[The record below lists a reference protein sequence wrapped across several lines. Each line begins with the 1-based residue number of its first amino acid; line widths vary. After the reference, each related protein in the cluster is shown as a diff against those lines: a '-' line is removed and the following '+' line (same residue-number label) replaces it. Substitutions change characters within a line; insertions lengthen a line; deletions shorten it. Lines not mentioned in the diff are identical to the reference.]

1 MISSQWRQRFNE
13 IKVEIHRIK
22 RSGHYAHILWKD
34 QYIIKS
40 LLRLAKVRQTQA
52 MNSTDSARV
61 AKINAA
67 IPTPVRL
74 ITTTKMSS
82 KTETANTQR
91 QIPPPAYMKGTEP
104 VINHPIYSQKTQHT
118 AGITSGL
125 DQMSQEKW
133 CFLRTSAGA
142 EVALT
147 ESLLGASHTF
157 VSSFLF
163 LFWIMYAWVCLSV
176 LPACK
181 YSVHGRQKRLSDLEL
196 AWEAVG
202 SPRIGAG
209 DPTHAHY

>member
-40 LLRLAKVRQTQA
+40 LLRLAKVRQTHA

-157 VSSFLF
+157 ISSFLF
-163 LFWIMYAWVCLSV
+163 LFWIMYVWVCLSV
-176 LPACK
+176 LPARM

>member
-40 LLRLAKVRQTQA
+40 LLRLAKVRQTHT

-82 KTETANTQR
+82 KTEIANTQR

-133 CFLRTSAGA
+133 CFLRTSAGV

>member
-52 MNSTDSARV
+52 MNYTDSARV

-157 VSSFLF
+157 ISSFLF
-163 LFWIMYAWVCLSV
+163 LFWIMYVWVCLSV
-176 LPACK
+176 LPVRK

>member
-40 LLRLAKVRQTQA
+40 LLRLAKVRQTHT

-104 VINHPIYSQKTQHT
+104 VINHAIYSQKTQHN

>member
-40 LLRLAKVRQTQA
+40 LLRLAKVRQTHA

-163 LFWIMYAWVCLSV
+163 LFWIMYVWVCLSV
-176 LPACK
+176 LPVRK

>member
-157 VSSFLF
+157 ISSFLF

>member
-118 AGITSGL
+118 VGITSGL

-181 YSVHGRQKRLSDLEL
+181 YSVHGRQKRLYDLEL

>member
-133 CFLRTSAGA
+133 CFLRTSAGV

>member
-40 LLRLAKVRQTQA
+40 LLRLAKVRQTHA

-157 VSSFLF
+157 ISSFLF

>member
-40 LLRLAKVRQTQA
+40 LLRLAKVRQTHA

>member
-40 LLRLAKVRQTQA
+40 LLRLAKVRQTHA

-157 VSSFLF
+157 ISSFLF
-163 LFWIMYAWVCLSV
+163 LFWIMYVWVCLSV

>member
-40 LLRLAKVRQTQA
+40 LLRLAKVRQTHA

-157 VSSFLF
+157 ISSFLF

-181 YSVHGRQKRLSDLEL
+181 YSVHGRQRRLSDLEL

>member
-118 AGITSGL
+118 VGITSGL

>member
-1 MISSQWRQRFNE
+1 
-13 IKVEIHRIK
+13 
-22 RSGHYAHILWKD
+22 
-34 QYIIKS
+34 
-40 LLRLAKVRQTQA
+40 
-52 MNSTDSARV
+52 MNSTDSAKV

-104 VINHPIYSQKTQHT
+104 VINHAIYSQKTQHT

-163 LFWIMYAWVCLSV
+163 LF
-176 LPACK
+176 
-181 YSVHGRQKRLSDLEL
+181 
-196 AWEAVG
+196 
-202 SPRIGAG
+202 
-209 DPTHAHY
+209 

>member
-209 DPTHAHY
+209 DPTHARY

>member
-40 LLRLAKVRQTQA
+40 LLRLAKVRQTHA

-118 AGITSGL
+118 VGITSGL

-133 CFLRTSAGA
+133 CFLRTSAGV

>member
-1 MISSQWRQRFNE
+1 
-13 IKVEIHRIK
+13 
-22 RSGHYAHILWKD
+22 
-34 QYIIKS
+34 
-40 LLRLAKVRQTQA
+40 

-125 DQMSQEKW
+125 DQKSQEKC
-133 CFLRTSAGA
+133 CFLRTSAAA

-147 ESLLGASHTF
+147 ESLLGYHTPSSHLF
-157 VSSFLF
+157 YFYFELCMYESVSVCFLHACTVS
-163 LFWIMYAWVCLSV
+163 MEGRKGCLIWSW
-176 LPACK
+176 
-181 YSVHGRQKRLSDLEL
+181 HERQLEAL
-196 AWEAVG
+196 G
-202 SPRIGAG
+202 
-209 DPTHAHY
+209 

>member
-40 LLRLAKVRQTQA
+40 LLRLAKVRQTHA

-163 LFWIMYAWVCLSV
+163 LFWIMYVWVCLSV
-176 LPACK
+176 LPARK
-181 YSVHGRQKRLSDLEL
+181 YSVHGRQKRLSDLDL
-196 AWEAVG
+196 AWEAFG

>member
-67 IPTPVRL
+67 IPMPVRL

-118 AGITSGL
+118 VGITSGL

-147 ESLLGASHTF
+147 ETLLGASHLPLIF
-157 VSSFLF
+157 SIFILN
-163 LFWIMYAWVCLSV
+163 YVCMSLSQCASCMQV
-176 LPACK
+176 QCPWKAEK
-181 YSVHGRQKRLSDLEL
+181 
-196 AWEAVG
+196 AVWSGVGMRG
-202 SPRIGAG
+202 SWKP
-209 DPTHAHY
+209 

>member
-40 LLRLAKVRQTQA
+40 LLRLAKVRQTHA

-67 IPTPVRL
+67 IPMPVRL

-157 VSSFLF
+157 ISSFLF
-163 LFWIMYAWVCLSV
+163 LFWIMHVWVCLSV
-176 LPACK
+176 LPARK
-181 YSVHGRQKRLSDLEL
+181 YSVVSMEGRKGCLIWSWHERQLEAL
-196 AWEAVG
+196 G
-202 SPRIGAG
+202 
-209 DPTHAHY
+209 

>member
-1 MISSQWRQRFNE
+1 
-13 IKVEIHRIK
+13 
-22 RSGHYAHILWKD
+22 
-34 QYIIKS
+34 
-40 LLRLAKVRQTQA
+40 

-67 IPTPVRL
+67 IPMPVRL

-118 AGITSGL
+118 VGITSGL
-125 DQMSQEKW
+125 DQMAQEKW

-157 VSSFLF
+157 ISSFLF
-163 LFWIMYAWVCLSV
+163 LF
-176 LPACK
+176 
-181 YSVHGRQKRLSDLEL
+181 
-196 AWEAVG
+196 
-202 SPRIGAG
+202 
-209 DPTHAHY
+209 

>member
-40 LLRLAKVRQTQA
+40 LLRLAKVRQTHA

-157 VSSFLF
+157 ISSFLF
-163 LFWIMYAWVCLSV
+163 LFWIMYVWVCLSV
-176 LPACK
+176 LPVRK

>member
-34 QYIIKS
+34 QYIIKY
-40 LLRLAKVRQTQA
+40 LLRRAKVRQTRA

-163 LFWIMYAWVCLSV
+163 LFWIMHVWVCLSV
-176 LPACK
+176 LPARK
-181 YSVHGRQKRLSDLEL
+181 YSVVSMEGRKGCLIWSWHERQLEAL
-196 AWEAVG
+196 G
-202 SPRIGAG
+202 
-209 DPTHAHY
+209 

>member
-40 LLRLAKVRQTQA
+40 LLRLAKVRQTHA
-52 MNSTDSARV
+52 MNSTDSAKV

-118 AGITSGL
+118 VGITSGL

>member
-40 LLRLAKVRQTQA
+40 LLRLAKVRQTHA

-67 IPTPVRL
+67 IPMPVRL

-82 KTETANTQR
+82 ETETANTQR

-196 AWEAVG
+196 AWDAVG
-202 SPRIGAG
+202 SPRIVAG
-209 DPTHAHY
+209 DPTHGHY

>member
-40 LLRLAKVRQTQA
+40 LLRLAKVRQTHA

-133 CFLRTSAGA
+133 CFLRTSAGV

>member
-40 LLRLAKVRQTQA
+40 LLRLAKVRQTHA
-52 MNSTDSARV
+52 MNSTDSAKV

>member
-40 LLRLAKVRQTQA
+40 LLRLAKVRQTHA

-209 DPTHAHY
+209 DPTHAYY

>member
-91 QIPPPAYMKGTEP
+91 QIPPPTYMKGTEP

>member
-40 LLRLAKVRQTQA
+40 LLRLAKVRQTHA

-118 AGITSGL
+118 VGITSGL